1 MRPLFFI
8 PVLLLALSACS
19 SAGTSVAEQ
28 NRNPLT
34 ASRYGDELADSMAN
48 LIIME
53 DPAAK
58 DPDVRKI
65 IESEIARGKSIAED
79 ARDIQSKGWLGG
91 LIGIKGQ
98 VSGYVLYLPDEL
110 YLSSD
115 FMTTPGSSLRA
126 YLTTTIDPRDAVF
139 PDPTALDIGSLQASY
154 GAQAYRVPAQQEPGK
169 FRTFVIY
176 DTRLKMIYGFA
187 QLSRRG

>member
-1 MRPLFFI
+1 MRPFFII
-8 PVLLLALSACS
+8 PVLLLVLSACS
-19 SAGTSVAEQ
+19 SEGTSISEQ

-48 LIIME
+48 LIIQE

-58 DPDVRKI
+58 DPELRKV
-65 IESEIARGKSIAED
+65 IESEIARGKSIGED
-79 ARDIQSKGWLGG
+79 ARAIQRNGWLGG

-98 VSGYVLYLPDEL
+98 VSGYALYLPDEL

-115 FMTTPGSSLRA
+115 FMSTPGPSLRV
-126 YLTTTIDPRDAVF
+126 YLTTVVDPRDVAF
-139 PDPTALDIGSLQASY
+139 PDPTAIDIGSLQSVY
-154 GAQAYRVPAQQEPGK
+154 GAQVYRVPAQQEPRK

-176 DTRLKMIYGFA
+176 DTRLEMIYGFA
-187 QLSRRG
+187 QLSRLF

>member
-8 PVLLLALSACS
+8 PVLLLVLSACS
-19 SAGTSVAEQ
+19 SPGTSVADQ

-53 DPAAK
+53 DPAAQ
-58 DPDVRKI
+58 DPALRTL
-65 IESEIARGKSIAED
+65 IESEIARGKSIGED
-79 ARDIQSKGWLGG
+79 ARAIQSKGWLGG

-98 VSGYVLYLPDEL
+98 VSGYVLYLPNEL

-115 FMTTPGSSLRA
+115 FMTTPGPSLHA
-126 YLTTTIDPRDAVF
+126 YLSTTIDPRDAAF
-139 PDPTALDIGSLQASY
+139 PDPSAVDIGSLQAAY
-154 GAQAYRVPAQQEPGK
+154 GAQTYSVPAQQEPGQ

-187 QLSRRG
+187 QLSRSF